1 MQPDISLP
9 THPGSVPTS
18 VDPPPARRSFSRGLE
33 NFGRELIQTFAVMV
47 VLFLG
52 VRGLAQNFRVEGPS
66 MQPTLISGEYLWVN
80 RAAYFEWHGQYLLGG
95 PQRGDIAVLR
105 NDDIDLIKRVIGLP
119 GDRLRIQHGEVFING
134 HPLAEPYVRFQASY
148 NYPLEGNNEVLVPD
162 GQYFVLGDNR
172 ANSRD
177 SHLGWFVPAQNLV
190 GRAWLSYWPP
200 AAWGVMP
207 GVAYATP

>member
-9 THPGSVPTS
+9 TNVEATTE
-18 VDPPPARRSFSRGLE
+18 PARGTLRLGLST
-33 NFGRELIQTFAVMV
+33 FGRELAQTV
-47 VLFLG
+47 VLMAVLFVG

-66 MQPTLISGEYLWVN
+66 MQPTLTSGEFLWVN
-80 RAAYFEWHGQYLLGG
+80 KAAYFEWNGQYLLGG

-105 NDDIDLIKRVIGLP
+105 SPDSTEDIDLIKRVIGLP
-119 GDRLRIQHGEVFING
+119 GDRVRVQHGEVFING
-134 HPLAEPYVRFQASY
+134 QPLAEPYIRFAASY
-148 NYPLEGNNEVLVPD
+148 NYPIDGKDVEVPASE
-162 GQYFVLGDNR
+162 YFVLGDNR

-177 SHLGWFVPAQNLV
+177 SHLGWFVPAENLV